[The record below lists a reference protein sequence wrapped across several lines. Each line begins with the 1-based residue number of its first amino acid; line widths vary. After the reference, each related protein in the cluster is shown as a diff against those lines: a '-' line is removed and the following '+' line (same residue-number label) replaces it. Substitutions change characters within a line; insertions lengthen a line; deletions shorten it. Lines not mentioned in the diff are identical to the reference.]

1 MAEKIEPWFW
11 VIAWLITI
19 FGVSGNAGVIY
30 LIATKQHLQRKTNWF
45 IISLATA
52 DLLLSLTYIRLFHT
66 CWKMDSCTTMDWLVT
81 RQAIQWLFLY
91 SSVTNLFIMTVD
103 RYISLTSPLKH
114 KRAMTPTLIAR
125 WVFTAWVIP
134 MITRVFIFTPIYLHN
149 KETALKYLV
158 PIFMFSF
165 EVAPSVLLPF
175 FAFHIVC
182 IVRKNR
188 CAKRRRIKDS
198 TFELKSPSIRVHFR
212 NDRRKN
218 YNVSVVVSVVALFII
233 CYSVDVYTS
242 VCDIFEFSSI
252 SGVVWSVQHI
262 LMVTNSAFNPI
273 AYALFKR
280 DIKQAIFASWRTPFN
295 NQVSPSTVN

>member
-1 MAEKIEPWFW
+1 M
-11 VIAWLITI
+11 
-19 FGVSGNAGVIY
+19 SGNAGVIY

-45 IISLATA
+45 ILSLAKA

-114 KRAMTPTLIAR
+114 KRAMTPTRIAR

-158 PIFMFSF
+158 PILMFSF
-165 EVAPSVLLPF
+165 EVAPCVLLPF
-175 FAFHIVC
+175 FAFHIVY

-188 CAKRRRIKDS
+188 YAKRRRIEDS
-198 TFELKSPSIRVHFR
+198 TIELKSPSIRVHFR

-218 YNVSVVVSVVALFII
+218 YNISVVVSVVALFII

-242 VCDIFEFSSI
+242 VSDIFGFSSI
-252 SGVVWSVQHI
+252 SGVVWSVRHI
-262 LMVTNSAFNPI
+262 LLVTNSALNPI
-273 AYALFKR
+273 AYAFFKR
-280 DIKQAIFASWRTPFN
+280 DIKQAILSSWRTPLN
-295 NQVSPSTVN
+295 NQVYPSTVN